1 MVCYEPDKMAGEIPD
16 FLSGSFLNKRRFN
29 RKRRRRE
36 ILFQTAQSEQTIRR
50 LLGQRLLEE
59 VSI

>member
-1 MVCYEPDKMAGEIPD
+1 MAGKIPV

>member
-1 MVCYEPDKMAGEIPD
+1 MVCYEPDKMAGEIPV